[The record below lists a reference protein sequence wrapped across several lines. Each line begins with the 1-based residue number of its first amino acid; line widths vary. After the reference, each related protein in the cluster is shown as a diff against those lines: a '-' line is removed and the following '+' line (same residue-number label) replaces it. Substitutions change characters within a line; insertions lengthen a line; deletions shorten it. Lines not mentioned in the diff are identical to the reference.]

1 MGPPEFR
8 LGVNYLNMNPFSASG
23 TYDERQEISYNI
35 GSKFTEYWSV
45 SAGGNNDLQSGNI
58 MGISSSIN
66 YLDECFGLDIS
77 FGRSYARDREI
88 EPSDSI
94 MVSLFFKELGTFS
107 QNQSLAT
114 Q

>member
-1 MGPPEFR
+1 
-8 LGVNYLNMNPFSASG
+8 MNPFSASG

-35 GSKFTEYWSV
+35 GSQFTDFWSA

-58 MGISSSIN
+58 MSVSTSIN
-66 YLDECFGLDIS
+66 YLDECFGLNIS
-77 FGRSYARDREI
+77 FGRSYSRDREI

-107 QNQSLAT
+107 QNQSLTT